1 MKWEPSC
8 TIEQGEAAFT
18 AQQHKLES
26 VRSDSAKSRASV
38 DKKRWCFRQNSPKS
52 GARFL
57 TGISIHMLLQVD
69 GLRKTFG
76 RRVAVDGIGFSIDV
90 GEIVGFLGPNGAGK
104 TTTMRMIAGYLEPD
118 EGTAKV
124 FNIDITQER
133 RRAQERVGYLPEGA
147 PLYGEMTPW
156 SFLRFVAETRG
167 MSREAARHAVRRA
180 AQDARLGDSIDRPI
194 DTLSKGYRR
203 RVGFAAALLHDP
215 MLLIL
220 DEPTDGLDPN
230 QRHAVRDLIKKL
242 GEERGLIISTHSLE
256 EVEAVCTRAIVIDQ
270 GRIIADKTPAALIDE
285 HGTLERAFAALTR
298 GEERT

>member
-1 MKWEPSC
+1 MIE
-8 TIEQGEAAFT
+8 TIKLTKRYGDLIAANEIT
-18 AQQHKLES
+18 LKLERGD
-26 VRSDSAKSRASV
+26 V
-38 DKKRWCFRQNSPKS
+38 
-52 GARFL
+52 
-57 TGISIHMLLQVD
+57 
-69 GLRKTFG
+69 FG
-76 RRVAVDGIGFSIDV
+76 FIC
-90 GEIVGFLGPNGAGK
+90 PNGSGK

-118 EGTAKV
+118 DGVAKI
-124 FNIDITQER
+124 FNIDIARER

-156 SFLRFVAETRG
+156 TFLRFVAETRG
-167 MSREAARHAVRRA
+167 MTPEAARHAVRRA
-180 AQDARLGDSIDRPI
+180 AQDARLGETIDQPI

-203 RVGFAAALLHDP
+203 RVGLASALLHDP

-270 GRIIADKTPAALIDE
+270 GRIVADKTPAALIED
-285 HGTLERAFAALTR
+285 HGSLERAFYALTR
-298 GEERT
+298 GEERA

>member
-1 MKWEPSC
+1 
-8 TIEQGEAAFT
+8 
-18 AQQHKLES
+18 
-26 VRSDSAKSRASV
+26 
-38 DKKRWCFRQNSPKS
+38 
-52 GARFL
+52 
-57 TGISIHMLLQVD
+57 MLLQVD
-69 GLRKTFG
+69 GLRKSFG
-76 RRVAVDGIGFSIDV
+76 RRAAVDGIGFSLDV

-118 EGTAKV
+118 EGSAKI
-124 FNIDITQER
+124 FNIDVTRER

-156 SFLRFVAETRG
+156 DFLRFVGEARG

-203 RVGFAAALLHDP
+203 RVGLAAALLHDP
-215 MLLIL
+215 LLLIL

-230 QRHAVRDLIKKL
+230 QRHAVRDLIRKL

-270 GRIIADKTPAALIDE
+270 GRIVADKKPAELIEE
-285 HGTLERAFAALTR
+285 HGTLERAFYALTR
-298 GEERT
+298 GEERA

>member
-1 MKWEPSC
+1 
-8 TIEQGEAAFT
+8 
-18 AQQHKLES
+18 
-26 VRSDSAKSRASV
+26 
-38 DKKRWCFRQNSPKS
+38 
-52 GARFL
+52 
-57 TGISIHMLLQVD
+57 MLLQVD
-69 GLRKTFG
+69 GLRKAFG
-76 RRVAVDGIGFSIDV
+76 RHVAVDGVGFSLDV

-118 EGTAKV
+118 EGVVKV
-124 FNIDITQER
+124 FNIDVARER

-156 SFLRFVAETRG
+156 TFLRFVAETRG

-180 AQDARLGDSIDRPI
+180 AQDARLGDTIDRPI
-194 DTLSKGYRR
+194 ETLSKGYRR

-230 QRHAVRDLIKKL
+230 QRHAVRDLIRKL

-256 EVEAVCTRAIVIDQ
+256 EVDAVCTRAIIIDR
-270 GRIIADKTPAALIDE
+270 GHIIADRTPEALRSE
-285 HGTLERAFAALTR
+285 HGSLDRAFAALTR
-298 GEERT
+298 GEERV

>member
-1 MKWEPSC
+1 M
-8 TIEQGEAAFT
+8 
-18 AQQHKLES
+18 
-26 VRSDSAKSRASV
+26 
-38 DKKRWCFRQNSPKS
+38 
-52 GARFL
+52 
-57 TGISIHMLLQVD
+57 LQVD
-69 GLRKTFG
+69 GLRKAFG
-76 RRVAVDGIGFSIDV
+76 RRIAVDGVTFSIDV

-118 EGTAKV
+118 DGAIKV
-124 FNIDITQER
+124 FNIDVVQER

-156 SFLRFVAETRG
+156 SFLRFVAEARG
-167 MSREAARHAVRRA
+167 MTLTAARHAVRRA

-203 RVGFAAALLHDP
+203 RVGLAAALLHDP

-230 QRHAVRDLIKKL
+230 QRHAVRDLIRKL

-270 GRIIADKTPAALIDE
+270 GRIVADATPQALIE
-285 HGTLERAFAALTR
+285 KHGDLERAFAALTR
-298 GEERT
+298 QEERV